1 MAINMCDFLLWY
13 KVNLNILLQIFLG
26 FPSSKT
32 FEQTTMN
39 EITQSYRY
47 KLDMLSKN
55 QNEVTT
61 DGEFVKNNNNVKR
74 QQEYEIRTL
83 FQVKDGN

>member
-1 MAINMCDFLLWY
+1 
-13 KVNLNILLQIFLG
+13 
-26 FPSSKT
+26 
-32 FEQTTMN
+32 MN

-61 DGEFVKNNNNVKR
+61 DGEFVKK
-74 QQEYEIRTL
+74 TM
-83 FQVKDGN
+83 